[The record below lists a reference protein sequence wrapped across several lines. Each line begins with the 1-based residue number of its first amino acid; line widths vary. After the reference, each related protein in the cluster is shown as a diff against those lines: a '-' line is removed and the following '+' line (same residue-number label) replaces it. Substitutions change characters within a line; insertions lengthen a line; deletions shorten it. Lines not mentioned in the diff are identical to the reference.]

1 MFTIFS
7 ANLPEPA
14 SVGTEK
20 TVYEFP
26 AGTLDYEHPL
36 STAADEHK
44 FTLNGVD
51 YICNDLIDGTTKIKV
66 AYRENNLD
74 VIALE
79 MFRTDGSVKITIRH
93 TVLES
98 HAGDPFALIYLG
110 EMPEQPKYKGV
121 IVKLVKDKTA
131 LVTYDDVEGK
141 YKLEEV

>member
-7 ANLPEPA
+7 ANLPEPT
-14 SVGTEK
+14 SIGTEK
-20 TVYEFP
+20 TVYDFP
-26 AGTLDYEHPL
+26 AGTLDYVHPL
-36 STAADEHK
+36 SNVAEDHK

-51 YICNDLIDGTTKIKV
+51 YICNDLIDGTSKIKV

-79 MFRTDGSVKITIRH
+79 MFRNDGSVKITIRH
-93 TVLES
+93 TVLET
-98 HAGDPFALIYLG
+98 HAGEPFALIYLG

-121 IVKLVKDKTA
+121 IVKLVKHKTA
-131 LVTYDDVEGK
+131 LVTYDDVEDR

>member
-1 MFTIFS
+1 MYTIFS
-7 ANLPEPA
+7 ANLPEPT

-20 TVYEFP
+20 TVYDFP

-36 STAADEHK
+36 SNIADDHK

-51 YICNDLIDGTTKIKV
+51 YICNDLIDGTTKIKI

-93 TVLES
+93 TILET
-98 HAGDPFALIYLG
+98 HAGEPFALIYLG
-110 EMPEQPKYKGV
+110 EMPEKPKYNGV

-131 LVTYDDVEGK
+131 LVTYDETAGK